1 MTSSLISAILI
12 LVGLWLWH
20 YGMRNPE
27 DLRPV
32 DALIAKYFP
41 NVYGVLRILGFG
53 VATFLILIAVLNL
66 LGIIDLRNPC

>member
-32 DALIAKYFP
+32 DTLIAKYFP
-41 NVYGVLRILGFG
+41 NAYGVLRILGLG
-53 VATFLILIAVLNL
+53 AATFLILLGLLNL
-66 LGIIDLRNPC
+66 VGIIDLKNPC